1 MGLPN
6 ILFILI
12 FGAAVYLFIKSIRRI
27 SFNINLGRDAE
38 ISDQKPK
45 RWKTMGLVAIGQS
58 KMMVRPVAGFFHI
71 IIYVS
76 FILIN
81 LEVLEIIIDGIFG
94 THRVLSIAGGFYD
107 FLIGFFEVLAFAAL
121 ISAIVFLFRR
131 NVLKIGRF
139 QSPEM
144 KGWPFLDANLI
155 LVFEVVL
162 MSAIIF
168 MNAADLKLQLLGAEH
183 YHKVGSF
190 PVSSFLVGF
199 MPDNIESL
207 IIIERITW
215 WIHII
220 GILIFLNYVP
230 YSKHFHIF
238 LAFPNT
244 WYSKL
249 NPLGELDNLESV
261 TNEVKLMM
269 DPGADPYAA
278 PPPTA
283 EGEVPAKFGVEDV
296 NDLTWKNLMDAFTC
310 TECGRCTSVCPANQ
324 TGKLLSPRKIM
335 MSVRDRAEDLG
346 EYIRKNGNDQ
356 SDGKTLLGDYIT
368 EEELWACNTCNA
380 CTDAC
385 PVNIDP
391 IQIIVDMRRFL
402 VMEQSKIPA
411 ELATTFTNIENN
423 GAPWQFSPAD
433 RLNWKDEG

>member
-6 ILFILI
+6 ILFIVI
-12 FGAAVYLFIKSIRRI
+12 FGVAVYLFIKSISRI
-27 SFNINLGRDAE
+27 SFNIKLGRD
-38 ISDQKPK
+38 IDITDQSTT
-45 RWKTMGLVAIGQS
+45 RWKTMARVAIGQS

-81 LEVLEIIIDGIFG
+81 IEVLEIIVDGIFG
-94 THRVLSIAGGFYD
+94 THRFLSFLGGFYS

-121 ISAIVFLFRR
+121 IAAIVFLFRR
-131 NVLKIGRF
+131 NVLKVSRF
-139 QSPEM
+139 QNEEM

-155 LVFEVVL
+155 LMFEVVL
-162 MSAIIF
+162 MSAIIL
-168 MNAADLKLQLLGAEH
+168 MNAADFKLQMLGAAH
-183 YHKVGSF
+183 YHETGSF
-190 PVSSFLVGF
+190 PISSFLVGF
-199 MPDNIESL
+199 MPDSIGTL
-207 IIIERITW
+207 IIIERTTW

-249 NPLGELDNLESV
+249 NPFGELDNLESV

-269 DPGADPYAA
+269 DPNADPFAA
-278 PPPTA
+278 QPPV
-283 EGEVPAKFGVEDV
+283 ESEVPAKFGAEDV
-296 NDLTWKNLMDAFTC
+296 TDLTWKNLMDAFTC
-310 TECGRCTSVCPANQ
+310 TECGRCTAVCPANQ

-335 MSVRDRAEDLG
+335 MDVRDRAEELG
-346 EYIRKNGNDQ
+346 KFRKEKGKDEI
-356 SDGKTLLGDYIT
+356 DDKTLLGNYIT

-380 CTDAC
+380 CTQAC

-391 IQIIVDMRRFL
+391 LQIIVDMRRFL
-402 VMEQSKIPA
+402 VMEQSKVPA

-433 RLNWKDEG
+433 RLNWKDER

>member
-1 MGLPN
+1 MGLQN
-6 ILFILI
+6 ILFIIL
-12 FGAAVYLFIKSIRRI
+12 FGVAIYLFIKSISRI
-27 SFNINLGRDAE
+27 SKYISLGRDIE
-38 ISDQKPK
+38 ISDQPST
-45 RWKTMGLVAIGQS
+45 RWKTMARVAMGQS

-81 LEVLEIIIDGIFG
+81 IEVIEIIVDGIFG
-94 THRVLSIAGGFYD
+94 THRFLSFLGGFYN
-107 FLIGFFEVLAFAAL
+107 FLIGFFEILAFGAL

-131 NVLKIGRF
+131 NIIKVKRF
-139 QSPEM
+139 QNSEM
-144 KGWPFLDANLI
+144 KGWPSLDGNLI
-155 LVFEVVL
+155 LLFEVVL
-162 MSAIIF
+162 MSAIII
-168 MNAADLKLQLLGAEH
+168 MNAADLKLQTLGAEH
-183 YHKVGSF
+183 YNSVGSF
-190 PVSSFLVGF
+190 PISSFLVGIL
-199 MPDNIESL
+199 PDSIGSL
-207 IIIERITW
+207 IIVERVTW

-249 NPLGELDNLESV
+249 FPKGELDNLESV

-269 DPGADPYAA
+269 DPNADPFAA
-278 PPPTA
+278 PAPA
-283 EGEVPAKFGVEDV
+283 EGEVPAKFGAEDV
-296 NDLTWKNLMDAFTC
+296 TDLTWKNLMDAFTC

-335 MSVRDRAEDLG
+335 MDVRDRAEELG
-346 EYIRKNGNDQ
+346 DYKSKNGKDE
-356 SDGKTLLGDYIT
+356 SDGKLLLGDYIS

-380 CTDAC
+380 CTEAC
-385 PVNIDP
+385 PVNNDP
-391 IQIIVDMRRFL
+391 LQVIVDLRRFL
-402 VMEQSKIPA
+402 VMEKSMVPA
-411 ELATTFTNIENN
+411 ELTTTFTNIENN